1 MYDFTSFDAFV
12 SSTNGRTIGAGECF
26 DYINLIWSHLG
37 SRYYTYPPSDPSA
50 TNHGV
55 KWGVL
60 NLEALSANQISHL
73 TYISNKSLLK
83 RGDIVV
89 STDGTYGHAG
99 FINEDYNSDPNHTY
113 GLYTQNYAGRRSVA
127 LDYYNLHD
135 FGGAFRY
142 DAWETPP
149 TPVPVVTNTGLKRKG
164 FNWAVYTHKLRERR

>member
-1 MYDFTSFDAFV
+1 MYDFSNFDAFIQT
-12 SSTNGRTIGAGECF
+12 TNGRMIGTGECW
-26 DYINLIWSHLG
+26 DYINLIWNHLG

-60 NLEALSANQISHL
+60 NAEALSANQIAGL
-73 TYISNKSLLK
+73 TYISDRTQLK

-89 STDGTYGHAG
+89 STDGEFGHAG
-99 FINEDYNSDPNHTY
+99 FINEDWDGDRTY
-113 GLYTQNYAGRRSVA
+113 AIYSQNYNQRRSVA

-142 DAWETPP
+142 NDWQHPEPLTHKRSHFKWALYARRLR
-149 TPVPVVTNTGLKRKG
+149 NRRKG
-164 FNWAVYTHKLRERR
+164 I